1 MAMTM
6 HVDVVSIEASLFS
19 GRVERVV
26 APAEMGEVGIYPG
39 HAPLLARLKPGVVRL
54 KIPHQAQENIVYVS
68 GGMLEVQPG
77 GVTILADIAIREKDL
92 EEGTLEDERRKAEET
107 MQNRVT
113 AAEYARLEVELTK
126 AMMSLQGIQRLRH
139 GKKGF

>member
-6 HVDVVSIEASLFS
+6 HVDVVSIEASIFS

-39 HAPLLARLKPGVVRL
+39 HAPLLTRLKPGVVRL
-54 KIPHQAQENIVYVS
+54 KIPHRAQENIVYVS

-77 GVTILADIAIREKDL
+77 GVTILSDIAIREKDM
-92 EEGTLEDERRKAEET
+92 EEGALENERRKAEEA
-107 MQNRVT
+107 MKNRVT
-113 AAEYARLEVELTK
+113 AAEYAKMEVELTK
-126 AMMSLQGIQRLRH
+126 ALMSLQGIQKLRH

>member
-6 HVDVVSIEASLFS
+6 HVDVVSIEASIFS

-26 APAEMGEVGIYPG
+26 APAEMGEVGIYPR
-39 HAPLLARLKPGVVRL
+39 HAPLIARLKAGVVRL

-77 GVTILADIAIREKDL
+77 SVTILSDIAIREKDA
-92 EEGTLEDERRKAEET
+92 EEGTLEVERRKAEDT
-107 MQNRVT
+107 MKNRVT

-126 AMMSLQGIQRLRH
+126 ALMSLQGIHKLRH
-139 GKKGF
+139 GRKGF

>member
-6 HVDVVSIEASLFS
+6 HVDVVSIEASIFS

-39 HAPLLARLKPGVVRL
+39 HAPLLARLKPGIVRL

-77 GVTILADIAIREKDL
+77 GVTILSDIAIREKDM
-92 EEGTLEDERRKAEET
+92 EEGTLEIERRKAEET
-107 MQNRVT
+107 MRNRVT
-113 AAEYARLEVELTK
+113 AAEYAKMEVELTK
-126 AMMSLQGIQRLRH
+126 TLMSLQGIQKLRH
-139 GKKGF
+139 GKKGV

>member
-6 HVDVVSIEASLFS
+6 HVDVVSIEALLFS
-19 GRVERVV
+19 GLVECVV

-54 KIPHQAQENIVYVS
+54 KIPHRTQEEVIYVS
-68 GGMLEVQPG
+68 GGMLEVQPQ
-77 GVTILADIAIREKDL
+77 GVTILSDMAIREKTL
-92 EEGTLEDERRKAEET
+92 EEGKLWDEKRKAEDA
-107 MQNRVT
+107 MKSRVS
-113 AAEYARLEVELTK
+113 ALEYAKLEVELAK
-126 AMMSLQGIQRLRH
+126 ALAHLQGIQQLRH

>member
-6 HVDVVSIEASLFS
+6 HVDVVSIEASIFS

-77 GVTILADIAIREKDL
+77 GVTILSDIAIRGKDL
-92 EEGTLEDERRKAEET
+92 EEGALEDKRRKAEET
-107 MQNRVT
+107 MRNRVT

-126 AMMSLQGIQRLRH
+126 AMMSLQGIQKLRH

>member
-6 HVDVVSIEASLFS
+6 HVDVVSIETSIFS

-39 HAPLLARLKPGVVRL
+39 HAPLLTRLKTGVVRL

-77 GVTILADIAIREKDL
+77 GVTILSDIAIREKDA
-92 EEGTLEDERRKAEET
+92 EEGTLEIERRKAEDA
-107 MQNRVT
+107 MRNRVT

-126 AMMSLQGIQRLRH
+126 ALMSLQGIQKLRH
-139 GKKGF
+139 GRKGF